1 AALALRIVEAVSMP
15 YDLEGQEIVIGTSI
29 GIAVASE
36 GTLSPDQLLKQAD
49 LALYRAKADGRATY
63 RFFEPEM
70 DAEL

>member
-36 GTLSPDQLLKQAD
+36 GNLSPDQLLKQAD